1 MKWMMVRWLVLAVAV
16 QIAEAGQPSNA
27 PALLMTDVA
36 ASGQGAASRHA
47 PDKSPAPPA
56 KPAARKPDLP
66 VPESAPAAA
75 SLHPPSPTV
84 AGEAGSENGLS
95 REALETRQADELKLL
110 CAQRQRRAKDTKMAA
125 KTLVSL
131 LESPAAEPIKRTA
144 LLELAAVARDEN
156 DLVKA
161 QQIYAQWLERYPK
174 DPSVPRVLFH
184 QGKLYR
190 TIGSDSLALV
200 KFYAVM
206 TSALNLQSDH
216 LEEYRRLVL
225 LAQTEIADTYYSEG
239 NYAEAAEFFKRLLKL
254 DSAELDRAAIQY
266 KLIDTYDLLR
276 AHVEV
281 VAQGP
286 DFIQKYPDDRNL
298 PKVRFLLAKALK
310 QLGRNSESLQQV
322 MILLESKSRSAAQ
335 SPADWAYWQ
344 QRTGNEIA
352 NQLYQEGD
360 YLKALMIYENL
371 SKLDPSVSWQL
382 PVWYQIGLVNE
393 RLNQPQQATDYYRR
407 IAEREKE
414 LPPGEASGLQTVVD
428 MAKWRVNY
436 IGWETRADRTGR
448 ELKSPGEDPSSAG
461 AGPPR
466 STP

>member
-1 MKWMMVRWLVLAVAV
+1 MKWMMVRCLVLAMAT
-16 QIAEAGQPSNA
+16 QLARAGQPTNA

-36 ASGQGAASRHA
+36 TAGGGAAAHSA
-47 PDKSPAPPA
+47 PGKPPPPKPAVM
-56 KPAARKPDLP
+56 KPAAPTP
-66 VPESAPAAA
+66 VPA
-75 SLHPPSPTV
+75 SLHPSSPATP
-84 AGEAGSENGLS
+84 AGVESETTLS
-95 REALETRQADELKLL
+95 KEALEARQADELRLL
-110 CAQRQRRAKDTKMAA
+110 SAQRQRRAKDTKMAGQ
-125 KTLVSL
+125 TLVKL
-131 LESPAAEPIKRTA
+131 LESPAAESIKRTA

-156 DLVKA
+156 DLIKA

-206 TSALNLQSDH
+206 TSALNLQSDR

-239 NYAEAAEFFKRLLKL
+239 NYPEAAEFFKRLLKL
-254 DSAELDRAAIQY
+254 DSLELNRAAIQY
-266 KLIDTYDLLR
+266 KLISTYSLMGSQI
-276 AHVEV
+276 EV
-281 VAQGP
+281 IAQGQ
-286 DFIQKYPDDRNL
+286 DFVQKHAEDGKL
-298 PKVRFLLAKALK
+298 PEVRFLLAKGLK

-322 MILLESKSRSAAQ
+322 MVLLESKSRSAAQ

-360 YLKALMIYENL
+360 YLKALTIYENL
-371 SKLDPSVSWQL
+371 AKLDLSIAWQL

-407 IAEREKE
+407 IVEREKE
-414 LPPGEASGLQTVVD
+414 LPPGDAPGLQTVID

-436 IGWETRADRTGR
+436 IAWETQADKKGR
-448 ELKSPGEDPSSAG
+448 DLKNPPEDPQTAG
-461 AGPPR
+461 ATPPP
-466 STP
+466 SPP